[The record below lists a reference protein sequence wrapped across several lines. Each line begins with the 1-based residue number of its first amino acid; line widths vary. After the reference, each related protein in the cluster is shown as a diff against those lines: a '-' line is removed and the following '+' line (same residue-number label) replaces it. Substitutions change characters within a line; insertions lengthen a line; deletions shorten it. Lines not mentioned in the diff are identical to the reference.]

1 MKKLI
6 FIFLLL
12 SLAGCN
18 SQKLYSEYDY
28 SFARSGGRIPM
39 YENLLI
45 SGNKAHYSF
54 EGRAKDIK
62 TSFTI
67 SNKDLRNIERVLTEN
82 QFNKIQEDYQK
93 IYDNVAVEINITKG
107 ENAGS
112 KSDASLIRK
121 NYKQNWENIVSV
133 FQEIIDQNIKTES

>member
-6 FIFLLL
+6 FVFLILI
-12 SLAGCN
+12 LAGCN
-18 SQKLYSEYDY
+18 SQKVYSEFDY

-45 SGNKAHYSF
+45 TGNKAHYSF

-62 TSFTI
+62 KSFTI
-67 SNKDLRNIERVLTEN
+67 SNKDLRNIETVLSEN
-82 QFNKIQEDYQK
+82 QFNKIQEDYKK
-93 IYDNVAVEINITKG
+93 IYDNVAVEITINKG
-107 ENAGS
+107 KNAGS
-112 KSDASLIRK
+112 KSDSSLIME
-121 NYKQNWENIVSV
+121 NHKQNWDNIVSV